1 MAKEIIS
8 AGTKLFMGEEGS
20 KEQLTGLLSTP
31 ELSEGEPEKLE
42 VTTLEDSSKRYINGL
57 KDLGEGLEFEFNYE
71 SQADSSYY
79 KLRTVEES
87 KNTEKFTVEFPD
99 GLSFSFEAYVST
111 KFSGASVGEQI
122 KFTASLTPASA
133 ITMTAPSFS

>member
-1 MAKEIIS
+1 MS
-8 AGTKLFMGEEGS
+8 DT
-20 KEQLTGLLSTP
+20 
-31 ELSEGEPEKLE
+31 
-42 VTTLEDSSKRYINGL
+42 SKRYINGL

-79 KLRTVEES
+79 KLRVVEES